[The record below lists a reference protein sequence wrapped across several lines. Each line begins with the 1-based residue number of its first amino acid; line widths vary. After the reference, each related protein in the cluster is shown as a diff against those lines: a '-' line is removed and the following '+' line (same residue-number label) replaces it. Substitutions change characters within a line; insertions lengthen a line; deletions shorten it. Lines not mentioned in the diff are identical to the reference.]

1 MIYKPVAV
9 DFAWFSSGGGLLTDI
24 RALEDTETAAKEA
37 ASMFDRDSLHGL
49 RAIAALWRV
58 SSLIV
63 LQSNYVDKFTILR
76 REYRGPIFKFSPFRS
91 MDLLK

>member
-63 LQSNYVDKFTILR
+63 LQSNMSIKLLYLGANTGDQ
-76 REYRGPIFKFSPFRS
+76 FSNSRPS
-91 MDLLK
+91 AAWIC